1 MVLKEQGTKEREG
14 SKNAMKQKEKYFF
27 DKNEVIGNKKR
38 AIKTLD
44 ELLEAHIKK
53 APEDSTTENDSH
65 LKKVNLLS
73 YWINTYC
80 RFIKKEKT
88 FDASK
93 NKVYKRGEIIQV
105 DLGFRIGHEEGGLH
119 YAVVLNKKDSP
130 YSDILTVLPLSSKKE
145 YTTPN
150 KFTIDLGNEIYDK
163 LHQKYMQK
171 FNNSIQDVKVS
182 PNPVYAGEK
191 ITIAFTVDTTEAD
204 KVQKEI
210 DLMKTGSIGLVSQI
224 TTISKIRITKPLH
237 YSDAFAGIKLSDES
251 LNIIDKKIC
260 ELYIG
265 K

>member
-1 MVLKEQGTKEREG
+1 M
-14 SKNAMKQKEKYFF
+14 
-27 DKNEVIGNKKR
+27 
-38 AIKTLD
+38 
-44 ELLEAHIKK
+44 
-53 APEDSTTENDSH
+53 
-65 LKKVNLLS
+65 
-73 YWINTYC
+73 
-80 RFIKKEKT
+80 
-88 FDASK
+88 
-93 NKVYKRGEIIQV
+93 QV

-150 KFTIDLGNEIYDK
+150 KFTIDWGHEIYDK

>member
-1 MVLKEQGTKEREG
+1 M
-14 SKNAMKQKEKYFF
+14 
-27 DKNEVIGNKKR
+27 
-38 AIKTLD
+38 
-44 ELLEAHIKK
+44 
-53 APEDSTTENDSH
+53 
-65 LKKVNLLS
+65 
-73 YWINTYC
+73 
-80 RFIKKEKT
+80 
-88 FDASK
+88 
-93 NKVYKRGEIIQV
+93 
-105 DLGFRIGHEEGGLH
+105 H

-150 KFTIDLGNEIYDK
+150 KFTIDLGNEI
-163 LHQKYMQK
+163 

>member
-1 MVLKEQGTKEREG
+1 
-14 SKNAMKQKEKYFF
+14 MKQKEKYFF

-38 AIKTLD
+38 AIKPLMSCLKHTL
-44 ELLEAHIKK
+44 KK
-53 APEDSTTENDSH
+53 H
-65 LKKVNLLS
+65 LKTAQQKTIPISKKVNLLS